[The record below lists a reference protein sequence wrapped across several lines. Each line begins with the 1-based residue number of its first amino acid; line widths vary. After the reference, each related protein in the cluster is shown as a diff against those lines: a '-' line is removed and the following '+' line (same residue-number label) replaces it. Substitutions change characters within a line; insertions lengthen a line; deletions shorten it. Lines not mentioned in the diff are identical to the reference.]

1 MSAHGGQGFWSSR
14 VERAQ
19 ASADRRNAAY
29 VGAKDADAI
38 SHDEAARLLGRSGVL
53 GLVYRGVLEP
63 AVMESGFQGVTGES
77 VERELEWQRTA
88 TRWQRFRRRGLGLL
102 DYLSRF

>member
-1 MSAHGGQGFWSSR
+1 MSKRGQGFWSRR

-19 ASADRRNAAY
+19 SNADRRNAAHLA
-29 VGAKDADAI
+29 AKNTGAI
-38 SHDEAARLLGRSGVL
+38 SYEDAARLLGRSEVL
-53 GLVYRGVLEP
+53 GLVYREVLDP
-63 AVMESGFQGVTGES
+63 AVMESGYQGVTRES

-88 TRWQRFRRRGLGLL
+88 TGWQRFRRRGLRLL